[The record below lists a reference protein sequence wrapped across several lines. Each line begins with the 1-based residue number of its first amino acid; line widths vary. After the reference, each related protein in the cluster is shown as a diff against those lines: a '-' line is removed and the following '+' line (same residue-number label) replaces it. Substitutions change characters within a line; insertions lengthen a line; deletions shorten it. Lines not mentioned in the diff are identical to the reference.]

1 MFFFFVF
8 AIVEHCTS
16 LHVYVSQIGVKYL
29 FSVQTDSS
37 HIIAHTWMVV
47 QAEEA
52 SLAKLCRKLVV
63 IILF

>member
-1 MFFFFVF
+1 MYF
-8 AIVEHCTS
+8 TKN
-16 LHVYVSQIGVKYL
+16 GTKYL
-29 FSVQTDSS
+29 FSAQTDSS

-63 IILF
+63 IILL